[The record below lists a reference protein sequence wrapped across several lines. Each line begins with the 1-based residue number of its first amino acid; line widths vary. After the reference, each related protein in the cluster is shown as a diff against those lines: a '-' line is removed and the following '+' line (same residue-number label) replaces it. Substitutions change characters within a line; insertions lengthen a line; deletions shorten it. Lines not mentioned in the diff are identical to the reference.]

1 MSFTVLSDEEYE
13 NYLKLKDFYEEIK
26 FLVNNNRIE
35 TELIAELVHMY
46 SSEEI

>member
-35 TELIAELVHMY
+35 TELITELVHMY